1 MTGTRQRESQPRLG
15 WVKPMSKVRDNIDFY
30 HEFVGVPEPM
40 EAEDIRSSFLA
51 TTVHLQEA
59 PELLSRDHDAAQA
72 VSDGLRAKAANTRR
86 VYQTAWHLLCE

>member
-15 WVKPMSKVRDNIDFY
+15 WVKPMSKARDNIDFY

-40 EAEDIRSSFLA
+40 EAEDIRSSSLA
-51 TTVHLQEA
+51 TTIHL
-59 PELLSRDHDAAQA
+59 PEDLALPSHAHDAAQA